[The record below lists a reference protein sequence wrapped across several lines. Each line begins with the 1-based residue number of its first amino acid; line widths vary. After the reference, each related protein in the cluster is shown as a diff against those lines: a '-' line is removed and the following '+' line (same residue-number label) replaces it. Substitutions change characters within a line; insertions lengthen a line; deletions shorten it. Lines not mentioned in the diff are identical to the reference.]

1 MKVNNILCKLFGHKF
16 IGSTKCV
23 NGVYVTEL
31 KCSRCG
37 YIETSQKREDKK

>member
-23 NGVYVTEL
+23 NGVYITEL

-37 YIETSQKREDKK
+37 CVNKINK

>member
-1 MKVNNILCKLFGHKF
+1 MSNILCRLIRHKLS
-16 IGSTKCV
+16 IVNTRNV
-23 NGVYVTEL
+23 NGIYISEL